1 MKVVLKST
9 GCGTRP
15 TQIQIPD
22 VPPAVTLSKL
32 VKSQVSHLLKG
43 CNRELRGINELV
55 YLNPQK
61 LCTQYVLN
69 NLSDRLWGVDE
80 LMYLSD
86 RLLGNA
92 SFLPRSFSPYLTPH
106 QPLPY
111 ILYFSYTRL
120 VSIAQH
126 TSVPLTEL
134 DALSEKLLHCLILA
148 SSHDQLKSYVLSSVF
163 PKCPKGCHALICT
176 SRATFTF
183 TLWVPH
189 ILQLLTACEL
199 PENGDH
205 VLFLLVSLAPFIFP
219 GMY

>member
-1 MKVVLKST
+1 MYS
-9 GCGTRP
+9 
-15 TQIQIPD
+15 
-22 VPPAVTLSKL
+22 
-32 VKSQVSHLLKG
+32 
-43 CNRELRGINELV
+43 
-55 YLNPQK
+55 
-61 LCTQYVLN
+61 N

-111 ILYFSYTRL
+111 ILYFSYTHL

-148 SSHDQLKSYVLSSVF
+148 SSHDQLKSYVLSCVPQMRKRLPCTYLYFQSNVYIYTVNTSYITVINSLWASWEWGPCF
-163 PKCPKGCHALICT
+163 ISFCIISPIYISWHVLNSIQSNWTYKGMKILLREAIHHGP
-176 SRATFTF
+176 
-183 TLWVPH
+183 WVSLH
-189 ILQLLTACEL
+189 ILT
-199 PENGDH
+199 G
-205 VLFLLVSLAPFIFP
+205 
-219 GMY
+219 